1 MICIYF
7 KLELLVTHGLF
18 CLPVQIADNS
28 EIETEDENL
37 AVDSARNSFSQ
48 ALKGTTTYCML

>member
-1 MICIYF
+1 MCILS
-7 KLELLVTHGLF
+7 LEMLVTCGLF

-28 EIETEDENL
+28 EVETEDENL

-48 ALKGTTTYCML
+48 ALKGTTTHCIL